1 MNEIDVLQV
10 RREAQMPNLGSF
22 GSSIP
27 GMSGFGDAARNI
39 PGFGSI
45 IPGRQ
50 PEVWHLN
57 YFFLS

>member
-1 MNEIDVLQV
+1 MNEIDVLQAL
-10 RREAQMPNLGSF
+10 REAQMPNLGSF

-50 PEVWHLN
+50 SEV
-57 YFFLS
+57 